1 MAFSPDNLRQKRDI
15 AQAVFMRFTRLYEQD
30 KFALFCFFEGEDV
43 KYYGIRIKTIARPE
57 SYHSLDCKGKVSV
70 LKVFEILFNRPY
82 YQSAQK
88 AYFIDKDFDPSIKAS
103 LPTEDAQKIYE
114 TPCYSIEN
122 FYTSID
128 CFSEI
133 LKSEFKLQQFEPDFD
148 HCLDLYTQLQAK
160 FHLQIG
166 LFNAYIACCRKNR
179 EEMKLSGFKIDKLI
193 RINLE
198 NITSNYSLEDLNT
211 KFSPQNILSEN
222 EIQQKLSELQAKNP
236 QQSFRGKFEIEFLR
250 KIIVKLIERANKG
263 DQDYFS
269 QKYKL
274 TLKIPEDNLLSTF
287 SQYADTPDCLQRFAQ
302 LCDTVSTV
310 SKIILSVL

>member
-1 MAFSPDNLRQKRDI
+1 MAISPDNLRQKRDI

-43 KYYGIRIKTIARPE
+43 KYYGIRIKTIARLNN
-57 SYHSLDCKGKVSV
+57 YHSLDCNGKDSV
-70 LKVFEILFNRPY
+70 LRVFAILSNRPY

-103 LPTEDAQKIYE
+103 LRAEDAQKIYE

-166 LFNAYIACCRKNR
+166 LLNAYIASCRKNQ
-179 EEMKLSGFKIDKLI
+179 EKINLGGFKIERLI
-193 RINLE
+193 RIDLE
-198 NITSNYSLEDLNT
+198 NITSSYSLEDLNT
-211 KFSPQNILSEN
+211 MFSPQNILSEN

-250 KIIVKLIERANKG
+250 KIVVKLTDKANIG
-263 DQDYFS
+263 DQKYFS
-269 QKYKL
+269 QKIKI

-287 SQYADTPDCLQRFAQ
+287 SQYADTPNCLREYLESFKTEKLIQ
-302 LCDTVSTV
+302 
-310 SKIILSVL
+310 

>member
-1 MAFSPDNLRQKRDI
+1 MAISPDNLRQKRDI

-43 KYYGIRIKTIARPE
+43 KYYGIRIKTIASPE

-70 LKVFEILFNRPY
+70 LKVFEILSNHPY

-103 LPTEDAQKIYE
+103 LRAEDAQKIYE

-148 HCLDLYTQLQAK
+148 RCLNLYIQLQAK

-166 LFNAYIACCRKNR
+166 LLNAYVACCRKNQ
-179 EEMKLSGFKIDKLI
+179 EEMDLGGFKIEKWI
-193 RINLE
+193 RIDLK
-198 NITSNYSLEDLNT
+198 NITSSYSLQDLNT
-211 KFSPQNILSEN
+211 KFSPQNILSGN
-222 EIQQKLSELQAKNP
+222 EIQQKLGELQVKNP

-250 KIIVKLIERANKG
+250 KIVVKLIEKANKG

-269 QKYKL
+269 QKYKI

-287 SQYADTPDCLQRFAQ
+287 SQYAETPNCLREYLESFKAGK
-302 LCDTVSTV
+302 TNSVS
-310 SKIILSVL
+310 